1 LSEEKNS
8 NIKDLKIALLTDGLF
23 SDSGWGAFAYN
34 AAQSLEIKYG
44 YDMDFKENVP
54 IPDIE
59 ITIKRIC

>member
-1 LSEEKNS
+1 MSEEKNS

-44 YDMDFKENVP
+44 YDMDLKKMYLFQ
-54 IPDIE
+54 IE